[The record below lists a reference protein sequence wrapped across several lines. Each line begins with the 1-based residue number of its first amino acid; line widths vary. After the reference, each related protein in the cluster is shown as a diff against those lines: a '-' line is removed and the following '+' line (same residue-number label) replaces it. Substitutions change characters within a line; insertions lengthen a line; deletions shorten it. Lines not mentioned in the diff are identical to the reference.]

1 MKQINDVNFEQPF
14 KKGLITMG
22 IFDSMFKPDSKPL
35 WPGTS
40 IQSKADLDGL
50 IADSFTRPQLI
61 FKHSTR
67 CSISRYML
75 KDFIAHFTYSSNEFS
90 AYYLDL
96 LNYREISNQIADQ
109 FEVIHQSPQ
118 ILLIKNGKAVSN
130 ASHEGINELQL
141 SRYL

>member
-35 WPGTS
+35 WPGTA

-67 CSISRYML
+67 CSISRYVL
-75 KDFIAHFTYSSNEFS
+75 SDFISHYSFS
-90 AYYLDL
+90 TDELESHYLDL

-109 FEVIHQSPQ
+109 LEVIHQSPQ
-118 ILLIKNGKAVSN
+118 ILLIKNGKAVVY
-130 ASHEGINELQL
+130 ASHEGITELQL
-141 SRYL
+141 SIYL

>member
-1 MKQINDVNFEQPF
+1 
-14 KKGLITMG
+14 MG

-35 WPGTS
+35 WPGTA

-75 KDFIAHFTYSSNEFS
+75 KDFIAHFTYSSNEFP

-96 LNYREISNQIADQ
+96 LNYREISNQIADE

-118 ILLIKNGKAVSN
+118 ILLIKNGKAVVY
-130 ASHEGINELQL
+130 ASHEGITELQL
-141 SRYL
+141 SIYL

>member
-35 WPGTS
+35 WPGTA

-67 CSISRYML
+67 CSISRYIL
-75 KDFIAHFTYSSNEFS
+75 KDFIAHFTYSSNEFP

-96 LNYREISNQIADQ
+96 LNGLWKEASV
-109 FEVIHQSPQ
+109 EM
-118 ILLIKNGKAVSN
+118 LKNAEKAGMYTPDKS
-130 ASHEGINELQL
+130 
-141 SRYL
+141 